1 MSKELAQIL
10 AENRIYYGDVFIVK
24 YATDETGHDMGEVLG
39 HEVIR
44 RSNDHPKV
52 MYDFFCFYN
61 SSHPLT
67 GKPQYNNTLQL
78 YDINRSNLMQTCE
91 ITREP
96 VWAPT
101 PLDEKLVQEY
111 LDRVESGIISGEFE
125 VELVATNRSAGLII
139 ELIRMIGSIMRENR
153 DRNGEPI
160 DL

>member
-1 MSKELAQIL
+1 MSKALAQIL
-10 AENRIYYGDVFIVK
+10 AENGIYYGDPFIVK
-24 YATDETGHDMGEVLG
+24 YAYDESGHDMGEVLG

-44 RSNDHPKV
+44 RSNDHPRV

-61 SSHPLT
+61 SSHPIT
-67 GKPQYNNTLQL
+67 GKPQYNDTLQL

-101 PLDEKLVQEY
+101 PLDERLVQEY

-125 VELVATNRSAGLII
+125 VDLIASNRSAGLII
-139 ELIRMIGSIMRENR
+139 DFIRLLGSVFSENR
-153 DRNGEPI
+153 DRNGDPI